1 LLYYYYSI
9 SKESLLLITY
19 KNLDKFLICL
29 GENYYYLMMTPRL
42 TALIVVMSLVGA
54 GGPLAAIA
62 QETVADNDTLR
73 KTGSLPIVPNND
85 EQNSTVNQTDILESN
100 DPDDVIARQ
109 LALLRTVAPEVDIE
123 NLTASEIGDL
133 LELYG
138 LDTDGPVCPPCP

>member
-1 LLYYYYSI
+1 
-9 SKESLLLITY
+9 
-19 KNLDKFLICL
+19 
-29 GENYYYLMMTPRL
+29 MMTPRL
-42 TALIVVMSLVGA
+42 TALIVVMSLMSA